1 MLKKILTK
9 GELIMD
15 NMNHESEKIKSLKSN
30 ILEGNKEAI
39 NDFWKEIKESNTPII
54 EEIQGDTDN
63 VLITFLYE
71 GNKEVE
77 NVVVLD
83 GCVGLDYDKNKMDR
97 ILDTE
102 IWYKTFKVR
111 NDLRFR
117 YFLTV
122 NDPLNEDWQKRN
134 QECIRVDPLS
144 KQKIVVPKDEEKPN
158 SQPWKCNF
166 VELPKAEPKVWSV
179 KKDEIPSGSLEMFRH
194 KSKMLNDEYRVWIY
208 TPQGYSQEKEPY
220 KLLVLNDGF
229 EYIYGLSTTSLLDN
243 LIYEKQIAPTVV
255 VFIESKDN
263 RFEMLSCNENFS
275 KFISEEIIPYVREK
289 YNVSYKSED
298 CIIGGLSLGGLAA
311 AYLGLTQP
319 EIFGNVL
326 SQSGSF
332 WWHPDWTPQKVNSK
346 EDFEETWMS
355 NLFRQKEKSNVKF
368 YLEVGIL
375 EGNRMIKTNLIMR
388 DVLLSKGY
396 EVEYSEFKGGHDYLS
411 WGETL
416 ARGLVYLAGNK

>member
-1 MLKKILTK
+1 
-9 GELIMD
+9 
-15 NMNHESEKIKSLKSN
+15 MNLESEKINKLKRD
-30 ILEGNKEAI
+30 ILEGNTKAI
-39 NDFWKEIKESNTPII
+39 DEFWKEIKENNTPII

-71 GNKEVE
+71 GDKDVE

-83 GCVGLDYDKNKMDR
+83 GALGLDYEKNKMAR
-97 ILDTE
+97 ILDTD

-134 QECIRVDPLS
+134 EECIRIDPLA
-144 KQKIVVPKDEEKPN
+144 KQKVLVPKDEETPD
-158 SQPWKCNF
+158 SQPWTCNM

-179 KKDEIPSGSLEMFRH
+179 KRKDIPSGNLEMFRY
-194 KSKMLNDEYRVWIY
+194 KSKILNDEYRVWIY
-208 TPQGYSQEKEPY
+208 TPVGYSKDEEPC
-220 KLLVLNDGF
+220 KMLVLSDGF
-229 EYIYGLSTTSLLDN
+229 EYVHGLLIPSLLDN
-243 LIYEKQIAPTVV
+243 LIYEKQIAPIVT

-263 RFEMLSCNENFS
+263 RFEMLSCNKDFTNF
-275 KFISEEIIPYVREK
+275 IAEEIALYVRER
-289 YNVSYKSED
+289 YNVSHKSED
-298 CIIGGLSLGGLAA
+298 SIIGGLSLGGLAA
-311 AYLGLTQP
+311 TYLGLMKS
-319 EIFGNVL
+319 EVFGNVL

-332 WWHPDWTPQKVNSK
+332 WWCPGWTPENVNSK
-346 EDFEETWMS
+346 EEFQETWIS
-355 NLFRQKEKSNVKF
+355 NLFKEKEKLNLKF

-375 EGNRMIKTNLIMR
+375 EGNRMIKPNIIMK

-396 EVEYSEFKGGHDYLS
+396 QVEYSEFKGGHDYLS

-416 ARGLVYLAGNK
+416 AKGLVYLVGNK

>member
-1 MLKKILTK
+1 MNSI
-9 GELIMD
+9 
-15 NMNHESEKIKSLKSN
+15 NHESKKINSLKKN
-30 ILEGNKEAI
+30 IIDGDTVAI
-39 NDFWKEIKESNTPII
+39 NMFWKEIEENHTPII
-54 EEIQGDTDN
+54 EEIQEDTGN
-63 VLITFLYE
+63 VLITFLYR
-71 GNKEVE
+71 GDNEVE

-83 GCVGLDYDKNKMDR
+83 GCVGLDYENNKMDR
-97 ILDTE
+97 LLDTD

-134 QECIRVDPLS
+134 QECIKIDPLS
-144 KQKIVVPKDEEKPN
+144 NQKVIIPKDEENPQ
-158 SQPWKCNF
+158 SEPWICNA

-179 KKDEIPSGSLEMFRH
+179 KKDKVPNGKLDMFRY
-194 KSKMLNDEYRVWIY
+194 KSKILNDEYRVWIY
-208 TPQGYSQEKEPY
+208 TPVGYSQEKEPY
-220 KLLVLNDGF
+220 KLLVLTDGF
-229 EYIYGLSTTSLLDN
+229 EYIHGLSTTSLLDN
-243 LIYEKQIAPTVV
+243 LIYEKQIAPIAA

-275 KFISEEIIPYVREK
+275 KFISEEIIPYAREK

-298 CIIGGLSLGGLAA
+298 NIIGGLSLGGLTA

-319 EIFGNVL
+319 DVFGNVL

-332 WWHPDWTPQKVNSK
+332 WWYPGWTPQKVNSK
-346 EDFEETWMS
+346 EDFEETWIS
-355 NLFRQKEKSNVKF
+355 NLFKERHKLDLNF

-375 EGNRMIKTNLIMR
+375 EGNKMIKPNKIMR

-396 EVEYSEFKGGHDYLS
+396 SVELSEFKGGHDYLS
-411 WGETL
+411 WGESL
-416 ARGLVYLAGNK
+416 AKGLVYLIGNK

>member
-1 MLKKILTK
+1 
-9 GELIMD
+9 
-15 NMNHESEKIKSLKSN
+15 MNFESEKINKLKRD
-30 ILEGNKEAI
+30 ILEGNTKAI
-39 NDFWKEIKESNTPII
+39 DEFWKEVKENNTPII

-71 GNKEVE
+71 GDKEVQ

-83 GCVGLDYDKNKMDR
+83 GCVGLDYENNKMYS
-97 ILDTE
+97 ILDTY

-134 QECIRVDPLS
+134 EECIRIDPLA
-144 KQKIVVPKDEEKPN
+144 KQKVLVPKDEETPDLE
-158 SQPWKCNF
+158 PWTCNM

-179 KKDEIPSGSLEMFRH
+179 KREDAPNGNLEMFRY
-194 KSKMLNDEYRVWIY
+194 KSKILNDEYRVWIY
-208 TPQGYSQEKEPY
+208 TPVGYSKEEEPC
-220 KLLVLNDGF
+220 KMLVLSDGF
-229 EYIYGLSTTSLLDN
+229 EYVHGLLTPSLLDN
-243 LIYEKQIAPTVV
+243 LIYEKQISPLVA

-263 RFEMLSCNENFS
+263 RFEMLSCNKDFTS
-275 KFISEEIIPYVREK
+275 FVAEEIVPYVRER
-289 YNVSYKSED
+289 YNVSHKPED
-298 CIIGGLSLGGLAA
+298 SIIGGLSLGGLAA
-311 AYLGLTQP
+311 TYLGLMKS
-319 EIFGNVL
+319 EVFGNVL

-332 WWHPDWTPQKVNSK
+332 WWCPGWTPEKVDSK
-346 EDFEETWMS
+346 EEFQETWIS
-355 NLFRQKEKSNVKF
+355 NLFKENEKLNLKF

-375 EGNRMIKTNLIMR
+375 EGNRMIKPNMIMK

-396 EVEYSEFKGGHDYLS
+396 QVAYSEFKGGHDYLS

-416 ARGLVYLAGNK
+416 AKGLVYLIGNK

>member
-1 MLKKILTK
+1 
-9 GELIMD
+9 
-15 NMNHESEKIKSLKSN
+15 MNLESEKINKLKRD
-30 ILEGNKEAI
+30 ILEGNTKAI
-39 NDFWKEIKESNTPII
+39 DEFWKEIKENNTPII

-71 GNKEVE
+71 GDKDVE

-83 GCVGLDYDKNKMDR
+83 GALGLDYD
-97 ILDTE
+97 

-134 QECIRVDPLS
+134 EECIRIDPLA
-144 KQKIVVPKDEEKPN
+144 KQKVLVPKDEETPD
-158 SQPWKCNF
+158 SQPWTCNM

-179 KKDEIPSGSLEMFRH
+179 KRKDIPSGNLEMFRY
-194 KSKMLNDEYRVWIY
+194 KSKILNDEYRVWIY
-208 TPQGYSQEKEPY
+208 TPVAYSKEEEPC
-220 KLLVLNDGF
+220 KMLVLTDGF
-229 EYIYGLSTTSLLDN
+229 EYVHGLLTPSLLDN
-243 LIYEKQIAPTVV
+243 LIYEKQIAPIVT

-263 RFEMLSCNENFS
+263 RFEMLSCNKGFTS
-275 KFISEEIIPYVREK
+275 FVAEEIVPYVRERYK
-289 YNVSYKSED
+289 VSHKSED
-298 CIIGGLSLGGLAA
+298 STIGGLSLGGLAA
-311 AYLGLTQP
+311 TYLGLMKS
-319 EIFGNVL
+319 EVFGNVL

-332 WWHPDWTPQKVNSK
+332 WWCPGWTPENVNSK
-346 EDFEETWMS
+346 EEFQETWIS
-355 NLFRQKEKSNVKF
+355 NLFKEKEKLNLKF

-375 EGNRMIKTNLIMR
+375 EGNRMIKPNIIMK

-396 EVEYSEFKGGHDYLS
+396 QVEYSEFKGGHDYLS

-416 ARGLVYLAGNK
+416 AKGLVYLVGNK